1 MNVIKEFI
9 IKSGDNVQTMINNA
23 QCELTYS
30 LSNHK
35 GYLINFKISTY
46 KGSISIPA
54 GTSFSIVSDYDKG
67 CVIDAEHKGR
77 CITSIGATYLSLD
90 NITLANGIATSK
102 ARYSTEGNIY
112 LSEDDFNSPT
122 KYNGGGCCIMGNTI
136 VNMRNVSIKDCYAK
150 GCGGGLYYDPCY
162 NIPSMKYYL
171 FPMTQYIIY
180 KADIYLPTTPTKE
193 YDFVYKGGKSDIL
206 LKSDNN
212 WYNNG
217 TIISSLLSEYASIPN
232 VNKSENLYI
241 HGYIA
246 TTKTESI
253 LPNIHSTGN
262 RRGYQFHYENDT
274 CNIINNEYLSS
285 NKADVDGGGMYIN
298 NVSYFINGSG
308 MEVNDNSSNGHGGG
322 ICIENTIGSMYNDRS
337 IENGI
342 ILYKN
347 KMNMIINNINC
358 YNNKATVYGGGM
370 YYSDNYNALIEN
382 CKFKSNST
390 HGAGGGLF
398 VIGNQTVSFD
408 KAYNTYDGNYSTDTI
423 YFNGKEYT
431 SSEKG
436 YHNIDEDRYISQIKS
451 DQWGEYEES
460 FKADSDY
467 STTDMTVFDSTI
479 GNVPNYYGWKKGG
492 STVDRLSVIPT
503 TTWNLVL
510 KLNNITVDNNYVAQS
525 SKFDNRHVR
534 DNIIKGLTNLSTL
547 YDLPLLTGG
556 GLCLFSANNISI
568 NNTVIENNKSDS
580 YGGGLTILNSI
591 PSINTLAIKV
601 DGNTTNIG
609 KGANYHFIGDHNFF
623 INNNLSKGITKNE
636 IRNQSDTFYSDSM
649 YVYSDEGFNG
659 LHVEYYN
666 GIKSMNAGIKASI
679 DKHYNLIA
687 LYRDY
692 FEIGKG
698 NEFHFKGTNDN
709 NLLISQST
717 MKNINSKTV
726 LSNKGNSRFI
736 DVSDFSIFGADSLY
750 LLDENV
756 IGDNNNSLESIY
768 NVSGGAIRTKNITDV
783 VLHNLIVNNCT
794 ATYGGGF
801 ANFTTSVKSNTTIS
815 GCKFKGCKALNL
827 GGAIFNYIYDKG
839 KGYDN
844 YEYLDEKANH
854 LFIGS
859 SEFTKC
865 SSNNR
870 GGAIFAYYNTNT
882 RIKSTKFKGNA
893 SQYGND
899 CYISDQSVMNNSVQ
913 SCDLFVEGSTCT
925 GSFNGNITKGLVYI
939 DDTTTDIFRY
949 KGSEYVKGIDK
960 FYSEIKSNN
969 IDNIKSEVAGKS
981 KILYQ
986 LYEYDY
992 VGKGALRQNVSVM
1005 KSYNTELLFQSR
1017 LVNRYKAIQNSYV
1030 IKSEDVDSVKIKGFI
1045 QRYKNAL
1052 FQNQNH
1058 NLTFSSIKAIDIARI
1073 NIKAV
1078 HTSFININDIST
1090 INISHLIGST
1100 CVSKSNGGVI
1110 NINGIKSDINLNTDI
1125 ELVSNTAN
1133 KGSGGAMYAFL
1144 KGVSSFSI
1152 GEKATKASII
1162 IANNGAINGGAFYI
1176 GSTVKS
1182 THPMTTTSNTNN
1194 SNVIEYNSA
1203 TYGGAIY
1210 LDNIVAGI
1218 SNLNIINNFANEGG
1232 GIYLGGNS
1240 NLDITNI
1247 TIKGNAFNTKS
1258 VGNFYSKNQALG
1270 GGIFISP
1277 DSYLTIEKGVSIE
1290 NNLMYWGGGIF
1301 NDVNPIKA
1309 CRILLKDKGS
1319 FNMTDNS
1326 NYNIYIVGNIKSVK
1340 GTSEYK
1346 AIKHIKS
1353 IQIESID
1360 VGIVFSNKTKGRFFT
1375 YPIKG
1380 DPIND
1385 NHNHRLDYLF
1395 NDYINHK
1402 LVKYEDTKVY
1412 STKSSV
1418 QSLDIKIYSDV
1429 FNFDNDNVYNSN
1441 KTKGFNKA
1449 LNFININGEMKDF
1462 GKTRF
1467 ESVNAGTLN
1476 FFKYKGLQFKFSN
1489 LEKGLVI
1496 NNLYY
1501 DSFFNK
1507 GSSLYEISNMN
1518 SFIYGDNY
1526 HSNIYGYDTTNF
1538 KISSVKSIDIKS
1550 AFNSCYYV
1558 SQKKEKNT
1566 KSNTLGGFIKVDNS
1580 NLVNSDIY
1588 FNPSLKGVGSHCY
1601 ISNQSIDT
1609 DYESYNLPIGG
1620 VCYVNNSNMYI
1631 NEIKSLDGKGSIALD
1646 GGFIYK
1652 DIDDSKIISFK
1663 GIIIENYNSYHNGGA
1678 ISLNRTKAVSNSYSL
1693 LDFDSIH
1700 LNNCKAINGYGGGI
1714 YMNTTK
1720 ANFNRIDIT
1729 NCTAKKGGGGIALI
1743 SKGDKGNSI
1752 ILNKGNVNFKGNI
1765 AYSGSQ
1771 IYVVGSKLLINNINM
1786 DGTEYLSKLKSNLD
1800 LFKGNN
1806 GGAIYAESSELR
1818 LKSCTFTN
1826 FGAYHNGGVIY
1837 YDSNYDSN
1845 QNYSIDIDGCDFDNK
1860 GNNFVT
1866 KCGGAIYMINNGDN
1880 KKSET
1885 INISNSSIH
1894 HYNAGIGGGVF
1905 LYNKVDRDI
1914 ILHINNSNIYNN
1926 TVKGNVINNI
1936 DTDTYDIIDDPLQL
1950 EGFGGG
1956 IFMNNIKNITFKGL
1970 KAYNN
1975 NCTMTFPKDDY
1986 YKATYNSDNIY
1997 TDTLAEY
2004 NNGAVE
2010 VKAQIKSDEWS
2021 DYFIPCGGGI
2031 FMMNGIDISEI
2042 KSSNTSISH
2051 NTPDD
2056 VFPSFVYYK
2065 GTTVQ
2070 SGSIQKAEIYKSLQN
2085 INSDD
2090 SYIASNTHMWSLMTG
2105 GHGGSSDYFDK
2116 ATKGVFG
2123 KGGRGAIVEFT
2134 NKLDIGT
2141 VKSINYI
2148 IGQKRTMDEKADYN
2162 GAGGRGAYIFY
2173 GGTPKT
2179 TVSGTGSSVQIS
2191 T

>member
-1 MNVIKEFI
+1 MIT
-9 IKSGDNVQTMINNA
+9 IKSFNIHKGDNVQNIINKGHLD
-23 QCELTYS
+23 LTYS
-30 LSNHK
+30 LSNHTE
-35 GYLINFKISTY
+35 YCINFKITTY
-46 KGSISIPA
+46 KGSISIPT
-54 GTSFSIVSDYDKG
+54 GTSFHITSDKG

-90 NITLANGIATSK
+90 NITLANGLATSK
-102 ARYSTEGNIY
+102 ARYSTNGNIY

-136 VNMRNVSIKDCYAK
+136 VNMRNVSIKGCYAK

-171 FPMTQYIIY
+171 FPMTQFIIY
-180 KADIYLPTTPTKE
+180 KADIYLPATPTKA
-193 YDFVYKGGKSDIL
+193 YDFCYRSSSSSNIL
-206 LKSDNN
+206 LKSDNK

-217 TIISSLLSEYASIPN
+217 TQLSPLLNEYASIPN

-253 LPNIHSTGN
+253 LPNIHSMGN
-262 RRGYQFHYENDT
+262 RRGYQFHYVNDT
-274 CNIINNEYLSS
+274 CNITSSEHISS
-285 NKADVDGGGMYIN
+285 NKAGVDGGGMYIN

-308 MEVNDNSSNGHGGG
+308 MEVHDNTSNGHGGG
-322 ICIENTIGSMYNDRS
+322 ICIENTIGSMYNDQS

-347 KMNMIINNINC
+347 KMNMIINNIKC

-398 VIGNQTVSFD
+398 IIGNQTVSFD
-408 KAYNTYDGNYSTDTI
+408 KAYTTYNGNYSTDTI

-436 YHNIDEDRYISQIKS
+436 YHNIDDDRYISQIKS

-460 FKADSDY
+460 FNADSDY

-510 KLNNITVDNNYVAQS
+510 KLNNITVDNNYVVKS
-525 SKFDNRHVR
+525 SQFDNRF
-534 DNIIKGLTNLSTL
+534 DKENIYNI
-547 YDLPLLTGG
+547 PFLTGG
-556 GLCLFSANNISI
+556 GLCIYSANRVDI
-568 NNTVIENNKSDS
+568 NNSIISNNHSTN
-580 YGGGLTILNSI
+580 YGGGITIFNNI
-591 PSINTLAIKV
+591 PSINGVSISVKY
-601 DGNTTNIG
+601 NTTTIG
-609 KGANYHFIGDHNFF
+609 KGNNFHFIGDSKFL
-623 INNNLSKGITKNE
+623 INNNLAKGITKSQIGNN
-636 IRNQSDTFYSDSM
+636 IDTFYTDIIYITSDKNNNNIE
-649 YVYSDEGFNG
+649 VY
-659 LHVEYYN
+659 YYN
-666 GIKSMNAGIKASI
+666 GINNLDSTVRDSVS
-679 DKHYNLIA
+679 KHHNNLIS
-687 LYRDY
+687 LFRDY
-692 FEIGKG
+692 YKISKGKELHYKG
-698 NEFHFKGTNDN
+698 NNSN
-709 NLLISQST
+709 NLTISQSYI
-717 MKNINSKTV
+717 KRLNAKTI
-726 LSNKGNSRFI
+726 L
-736 DVSDFSIFGADSLY
+736 
-750 LLDENV
+750 
-756 IGDNNNSLESIY
+756 DNNNNGRYIDLINFDEINLNSIYFYPTKLPDTDNNNNMKSIY
-768 NVSGGAIRTKNITDV
+768 NVSGGAIRTNQVTYVI
-783 VLHNLIVNNCT
+783 LENLIINNCV
-794 ATYGGGF
+794 ATNGGAY
-801 ANFTTSVKSNTTIS
+801 ANFYKSSPSNSTIIRKCS
-815 GCKFKGCKALNL
+815 FNECKSLNL
-827 GGAIFNYIYDKG
+827 GGAIFNYRYKNND
-839 KGYDN
+839 GYHN
-844 YEYLDEKANH
+844 YEFVEIGADYTYVLS
-854 LFIGS
+854 LFNS
-859 SEFTKC
+859 TFLKC
-865 SSNNR
+865 SSTNR
-870 GGAIFAYYNTNT
+870 GGAVYCYYNSEAFINSNTYTN
-882 RIKSTKFKGNA
+882 NN
-893 SQYGND
+893 SQYGKD
-899 CYISDQSVMNNSVQ
+899 CYISDQSISTNNTLD
-913 SCDLFVEGSTCT
+913 CETFIEGSSC
-925 GSFNGNITKGLVYI
+925 SNSINQGNLIKGLVYI
-939 DDTTTDIFRY
+939 DNGKTDIFTY
-949 KGSEYVKGIDK
+949 KNGGYVKGIDI
-960 FYSEIKSNN
+960 FYSEINGDN
-969 IDNIKSEVAGKS
+969 IESIKSEVNGEND
-981 KILYQ
+981 ILYQ

-992 VGKGALRQNVSVM
+992 IGKGCLKENVTII
-1005 KSYNTELLFQSR
+1005 KSYNINLLFQSR
-1017 LVNRYKAIQNSYV
+1017 LVNRYKSTYSTNNNKLLQPLKGIQQKY
-1030 IKSEDVDSVKIKGFI
+1030 
-1045 QRYKNAL
+1045 RNAL
-1052 FQNQNH
+1052 FKNQSY
-1058 NLTFSSIKAIDIARI
+1058 NLTYSNITSIDISRI
-1073 NIKAV
+1073 DIYSINN
-1078 HTSFININDIST
+1078 SFININDTSK
-1090 INISHLIGST
+1090 INITDLIGDN
-1100 CVSKSNGGVI
+1100 CKSGDNGGVI
-1110 NINGIKSDINLNTDI
+1110 NITGTKSDITLGNSI
-1125 ELVSNTAN
+1125 ELVSNTAKN
-1133 KGSGGAMYAFL
+1133 SGGALYAFL

-1152 GEKATKASII
+1152 GDKATKSSII
-1162 IANNGAINGGAFYI
+1162 ISNNSAINGGAFYI
-1176 GSTVKS
+1176 GSTVGN
-1182 THPMTTTSNTNN
+1182 TDPMTTSSNTNN
-1194 SNVIEYNSA
+1194 QNLIEFNSA
-1203 TYGGAIY
+1203 TYGGAFY
-1210 LDNIVAGI
+1210 FDNINAGI
-1218 SNLNIINNFANEGG
+1218 ANIDIINNYANEGG

-1240 NLDITNI
+1240 KLDITNI

-1258 VGNFYSKNQALG
+1258 MGNFYSKNQALG

-1301 NDVNPIKA
+1301 NDVNPTKA
-1309 CRILLKDKGS
+1309 CRILLKDKGT
-1319 FNMTDNS
+1319 FNMKGNS
-1326 NYNIYIVGNIKSVK
+1326 NYNIYIVGNIDKVK
-1340 GTSEYK
+1340 NTPEYK
-1346 AIKHIKS
+1346 GIQHIKS

-1360 VGIVFSNKTKGRFFT
+1360 VGIEFSNKTKGRFFT

-1380 DPIND
+1380 NPIYD
-1385 NHNHRLDYLF
+1385 DHNARLDYLF

-1402 LVKYEDTKVY
+1402 LVKYEDTEEY
-1412 STKSSV
+1412 STQSSV

-1467 ESVNAGTLN
+1467 ESSNIGTSN

-1507 GSSLYEISNMN
+1507 GSSLYEISNMK

-1550 AFNSCYYV
+1550 DFDSCYYV
-1558 SQKKEKNT
+1558 SQKKAENT

-1601 ISNQSIDT
+1601 ISNQSIDI

-1652 DIDDSKIISFK
+1652 NINDSKIISFK
-1663 GIIIENYNSYHNGGA
+1663 GITIENYNSYHNGGA
-1678 ISLNRTKAVSNSYSL
+1678 ISLNRTKSVSNSYSL

-1700 LNNCKAINGYGGGI
+1700 LNNCNAINGYGGGI

-1720 ANFNRIDIT
+1720 ANFNKIDIT

-1743 SKGDKGNSI
+1743 SEGDKGNSI

-1765 AYSGSQ
+1765 AHSGSQ

-1786 DGTEYLSKLKSNLD
+1786 DGTEYLSQLKSNSD

-1826 FGAYHNGGVIY
+1826 FGAYNNGGVIY

-1845 QNYSIDIDGCDFDNK
+1845 QNYLLDIDGCDFDNK

-1866 KCGGAIYMINNGDN
+1866 KSGGAIYMINNGDN
-1880 KKSET
+1880 NKSET

-1894 HYNAGIGGGVF
+1894 HYNSKIGGGIF
-1905 LYNKVDRDI
+1905 LYNKADRDI
-1914 ILHINNSNIYNN
+1914 ILNINNSNIYNN
-1926 TVKGNVINNI
+1926 TVKGNMMNNI
-1936 DTDTYDIIDDPLQL
+1936 DKSSYDIINDPLQL

-1956 IFMNNIKNITFKGL
+1956 IFMNNITNITFKGL
-1970 KAYNN
+1970 KAFNN

-2090 SYIASNTHMWSLMTG
+2090 SYIKSNTHMWSLMTG

-2134 NKLDIGT
+2134 NKLDIGA

-2162 GAGGRGAYIFY
+2162 GSGGRGAYIFY

-2179 TVSGTGSSVQIS
+2179 TVFRTGSSVQIS